1 MKVIERAMGR
11 LNSQRQQGQRHSD
24 RARGILNGRAVKQN
38 LNKADRSTGVAPN
51 KETSTDSPLP
61 QPIQGRKSA
70 QLKKEYLITVGG
82 HERDTSDEYRRIKR
96 PLLDNAFG
104 QGEIAVD
111 RGNLIMV
118 TSSIPGEGKTFTS
131 INLALSMAMERNNTV
146 LLVDA
151 DVAKSDVSRFY
162 GLEMQSGL
170 MDLLLDDQLDV
181 SQVLVRTDLPN
192 LSVLP
197 AGRRHSHATELLAS
211 NKMSHLVNEMADRYP
226 DRILIFDSPPL
237 LVTTEAQV
245 LTGLMGQVVVVAAAG
260 HTSQQIVGETL
271 ATIDSSKAI
280 GLVLNK
286 TRKFSHANLY
296 GGYKRYDENE

>member
-11 LNSQRQQGQRHSD
+11 LNNHHQEGQEHTTG
-24 RARGILNGRAVKQN
+24 ARRIVTGRVLQQN
-38 LNKADRSTGVAPN
+38 LNNSYRSTVVAPN
-51 KETSTDSPLP
+51 KEKLADSIPP
-61 QPIQGRKSA
+61 QPVLGRRVA
-70 QLKKEYLITVGG
+70 QLKKEYLITVDDY
-82 HERDTSDEYRRIKR
+82 ERNTSDEYRRIKR

-104 QGEIAVD
+104 QGGIAVD

-118 TSSIPGEGKTFTS
+118 TSSMPGEGKTYTS
-131 INLALSMAMERNNTV
+131 INLALSMAMERNYTV

-151 DVAKSDVSRFY
+151 DVAKSDVSWFY

-181 SQVLVRTDLPN
+181 SKVLVRTDLQN

-197 AGRRHSHATELLAS
+197 SGRRHSHATELLAS
-211 NKMSHLVNEMADRYP
+211 KKMSNLLNEMAHRYP

-237 LVTTEAQV
+237 LGTTESQV
-245 LTGLMGQVVVVAAAG
+245 LTGLMGQIVVVAASG
-260 HTSQQIVGETL
+260 FTSQQIVRETI
-271 ATIDSSKAI
+271 ATIDPSKAI

-286 TRKFSHANLY
+286 TRKFSRANLY
-296 GGYKRYDENE
+296 SDYMRYNNNE

>member
-11 LNSQRQQGQRHSD
+11 FNRQRQQDPRHSTG
-24 RARGILNGRAVKQN
+24 ARGIVNDRAVEKN
-38 LNKADRSTGVAPN
+38 LNKADRSTVVAPN
-51 KETSTDSPLP
+51 KEKLTDSLPP
-61 QPIQGRKSA
+61 QPIQGRKVA
-70 QLKKEYLITVGG
+70 QLKKEYLITVGD

-104 QGEIAVD
+104 QGGIAVD
-111 RGNLIMV
+111 HGNLIMV
-118 TSSIPGEGKTFTS
+118 TSSMPGEGKTYTS
-131 INLALSMAMERNNTV
+131 INLALSMAMERNYTV

-151 DVAKSDVSRFY
+151 DVVKSDVSWFY
-162 GLEMQSGL
+162 GLERQLGL

-192 LSVLP
+192 LTILP
-197 AGRRHSHATELLAS
+197 SGRRHAHATELLAS
-211 NKMSHLVNEMADRYP
+211 NEMSHLVNEMAHRYP

-237 LVTTEAQV
+237 LGTTEAQV
-245 LTGLMGQVVVVAAAG
+245 LTSLMGQVVVVVAAR

-271 ATIDSSKAI
+271 ATIDSTKAI

-286 TRKFSHANLY
+286 ARKFSRAKLY
-296 GGYKRYDENE
+296 GGYKRYDNKE